1 VRRAAL
7 LVVASLVS
15 LAACSDDPSQLMR
28 GRSKRATTTTTS
40 GGGADDADATG
51 VTSDGSDTSSGGSS
65 GTSTSDGG
73 TSSGGSSGTGT
84 SGGSATPTP
93 AGTTAEEVCVAAIND
108 YRKTLGRAPLARWT
122 AAETCSDTE
131 AQSDGATGTAH
142 GAFPKCGEF
151 AQNECPGWPGAP
163 ATMIKGCLQAMW
175 NEGPGGGHHDNMAST
190 TWKSVACGFHTLPNG
205 DVWAV
210 QNFK

>member
-1 VRRAAL
+1 
-7 LVVASLVS
+7 
-15 LAACSDDPSQLMR
+15 MR
-28 GRSKRATTTTTS
+28 GRGKRLSSATASS
-40 GGGADDADATG
+40 GGTADDSADTTG
-51 VTSDGSDTSSGGSS
+51 DGSDTSSDTGSSGSSGSS
-65 GTSTSDGG
+65 GTSTRDGG
-73 TSSGGSSGTGT
+73 TGSSGGATDSGTST
-84 SGGSATPTP
+84 SGGTTTPT
-93 AGTTAEEVCVAAIND
+93 GTTPEEICVAAIND
-108 YRKTLGRAPLARWT
+108 YRKTLGRPPLARWT

-151 AQNECPGWPGAP
+151 GQNECPGWPGAP

-190 TWKSVACGFHTLPNG
+190 TFKSVACGFHTLPNG

>member
-1 VRRAAL
+1 VRPAAL

-28 GRSKRATTTTTS
+28 GRSTRATTTTTS
-40 GGGADDADATG
+40 SGGADDANATD
-51 VTSDGSDTSSGGSS
+51 TTDDGSDTSSGGTS
-65 GTSTSDGG
+65 GGSTSTSDGG
-73 TSSGGSSGTGT
+73 ASTSDGGASTSSGG
-84 SGGSATPTP
+84 TPP
-93 AGTTAEEVCVAAIND
+93 AGTTPEEVCVAAIND

-151 AQNECPGWPGAP
+151 GQNECPGWPGAP